1 MKNAIRL
8 LAISSTVAAVLAMPL
23 PAFSADQQK
32 SGEQAAQPQIPYGYG
47 PGMMGG
53 YGMGPGMMGGYG
65 MGPGMMGGYG
75 MGPGMM
81 GGYGMGPGMMG
92 GYGMGPG
99 MMGGYGMG
107 PGMMG
112 GYGGRNLGL
121 TDAQQT
127 KLNKIMD
134 ETRKTHWAI
143 MGAMMDQMS
152 KLRDL
157 YEAPKRNE
165 AAVEE
170 AYKQFGQLRQQM
182 FDSAVDA
189 HKRMEAVLTKEQR
202 ERLRNEGSWGMPG
215 Y

>member
-8 LAISSTVAAVLAMPL
+8 LAISSAVAAVLAMPL

-32 SGEQAAQPQIPYGYG
+32 SDEQAAQPQVPYGYG

-53 YGMGPGMMGGYG
+53 YGMGPGMMGGC
-65 MGPGMMGGYG
+65 
-75 MGPGMM
+75 
-81 GGYGMGPGMMG
+81 
-92 GYGMGPG
+92 GMGPG

-121 TDAQQT
+121 TEAQQT